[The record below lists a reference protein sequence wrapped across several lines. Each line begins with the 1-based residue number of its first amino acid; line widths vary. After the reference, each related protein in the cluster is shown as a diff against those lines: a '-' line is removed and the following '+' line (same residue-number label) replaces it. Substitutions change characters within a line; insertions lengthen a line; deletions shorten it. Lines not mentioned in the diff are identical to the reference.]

1 MKLSENIKPISYF
14 KAHAAEVLDAL
25 HENQEP
31 YVLTVN
37 GEAKAVLLDVR
48 AYEQMQETM
57 AMLVLVAHGEREIA
71 EGKVMSVE
79 RAFQKVR
86 SSMSRTK

>member
-1 MKLSENIKPISYF
+1 MNLSDNIKPISYF
-14 KAHAAEVLDAL
+14 KAHAAEMLDAL

-57 AMLVLVAHGEREIA
+57 AMLVLVAQGEREIA
-71 EGKVMSVE
+71 AGKVQPAREAIAKVLSRLE
-79 RAFQKVR
+79 R
-86 SSMSRTK
+86 TT